1 MRRLRVTAR
10 QTGWRMTRAVTSSA
24 SVDVVGTSLLDTSS
38 RSVIGVLVDSA
49 LELLQE
55 LVDVQ
60 EIALG
65 PQVRERK
72 RVRVVHRRVRS
83 LSNHSATVAVLRH
96 ARRLVTT
103 KDGELDTLE
112 THQTLANI
120 VVGGRINGTTLG
132 IAEEFVQ
139 CIVSRTLTDL
149 IVICQLLGL
158 VDRIVDWSVSRVLRW
173 ASIESGRSTSRVL
186 LAVGALS
193 KGTLRIL
200 VSTRCSGKG
209 LQVSD
214 NCNDG

>member
-1 MRRLRVTAR
+1 VHIVSTRLLNA
-10 QTGWRMTRAVTSSA
+10 
-24 SVDVVGTSLLDTSS
+24 SS
-38 RSVIGVLVDSA
+38 RGLVRVLVNGA

-103 KDGELDTLE
+103 KNGELDTLE
-112 THQTLANI
+112 THQTLANV
-120 VVGGRINGTTLG
+120 VVGGRINGTTLS
-132 IAEEFVQ
+132 IAEELVQ

-149 IVICQLLGL
+149 IVVCQLLGL
-158 VDRIVDWSVSRVLRW
+158 VDSIVDWAVSRVLRW
-173 ASIESGRSTSRVL
+173 ASIKSGRSTSRML

-193 KGTLRIL
+193 KGTLRVL
-200 VSTRCSGKG
+200 VSTRCSGKR

-214 NCNDG
+214 EFTTLTWVARGAVRTATVGLG